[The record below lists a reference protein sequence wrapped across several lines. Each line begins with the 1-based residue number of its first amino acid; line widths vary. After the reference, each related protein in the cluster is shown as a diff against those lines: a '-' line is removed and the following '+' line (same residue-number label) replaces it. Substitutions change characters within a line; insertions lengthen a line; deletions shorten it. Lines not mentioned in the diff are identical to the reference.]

1 MHFNISR
8 DNRPFHITFFHQCPQ
23 NEIIIIIIIII
34 MTIIII
40 MIIIII
46 IIIINKNKKKKKG
59 VQRIQQFYFSSFLQ
73 FYFP

>member
-23 NEIIIIIIIII
+23 NEIIIIIIII

-40 MIIIII
+40 MIII